1 MAGFQPTTRRQYST
15 DTLPAGAAD
24 TVRRMDNDPQH
35 SSRVDVCMAWLRAR
49 IDGRVFRPGA
59 RVPSVRELAR
69 TLGVSPFTAA
79 IAYER
84 MAAAGAIDARRGSGY
99 YVRDQSPPATRAP
112 APSSQVD
119 LKWLM
124 QQMLDSGRAARGP
137 GLGVLP
143 AAWLDGDALGAT
155 LRAIGREG
163 PGRLLEGGTAH
174 GYAPLRE
181 VLARRLDALG
191 VVAHAEQIVLTTG
204 ITQAIHLV
212 LQTLVAPGDT
222 VLVLDPSWFGA
233 LGMLALRGARVVGVP
248 YAANGPDLGA
258 LDAIAQDTRPR
269 LLLLNSVAQNPTG
282 LALDAATVSRILQ
295 IAKKHDFHVL
305 EDDVYAD
312 LCDPTLPR
320 LAAHDGLD
328 RVIYAGGYSKTLAA
342 NLRVGYLA
350 SSDTLAT
357 AFADTKVL
365 TGYTTPEV
373 NERALHKLLANG
385 RYARHAAALRE
396 RLDTHRRKA
405 LRLIERE
412 VFVIYGRPEHGLF
425 AWVDMACDTNELAL
439 RGRERGLL
447 VAPGSLFSPMQRA
460 SRFMRY
466 NVTTPAD
473 AALRELFVIARQLA

>member
-1 MAGFQPTTRRQYST
+1 M
-15 DTLPAGAAD
+15 DT
-24 TVRRMDNDPQH
+24 DPQH
-35 SSRVDVCMAWLRAR
+35 SSRVDACMAWLRAR
-49 IDGRVFRPGA
+49 IDGRVFRAGA

-69 TLGVSPFTAA
+69 MLEVSPFTAA

-84 MAAAGAIDARRGSGY
+84 MAAAGLIEARRGSGY
-99 YVRDQSPPATRAP
+99 YVRALPSPATRVAM
-112 APSSQVD
+112 PSSQVD

-137 GLGVLP
+137 GLGVVP
-143 AAWLDGDALGAT
+143 AEWLDGDALGAT

-163 PGRLLEGGTAH
+163 TGRLLEGGTAH
-174 GYAPLRE
+174 GYAPLRD
-181 VLARRLDALG
+181 VLARRLDAFG
-191 VVAHAEQIVLTTG
+191 IVAHADQIVLTTG

-248 YAANGPDLGA
+248 YTADGPDIDA
-258 LDAIAQDTRPR
+258 LDAIAQEVRPR

-282 LALDAATVSRILQ
+282 LALDTATVERIVH
-295 IAKKHDFHVL
+295 IAKKHDFHVF

-312 LCDPTLPR
+312 LCDPALPR
-320 LAAHDGLD
+320 LAAQDGLD

-350 SSDTLAT
+350 SGDDLAM

-385 RYARHAAALRE
+385 RYARHVAALRE
-396 RLDTHRRKA
+396 RLDTHRRRA
-405 LRLIERE
+405 LRLLERE
-412 VFVIYGRPEHGLF
+412 GFAVYGRPEYGLF

-439 RGRERGLL
+439 RGRERGFL
-447 VAPGSLFSPMQRA
+447 VAPGSLFSPTQRA

-466 NVTTPAD
+466 NVTTPTD
-473 AALRELFVIARQLA
+473 AALRELFDVARGLA